1 MSMAEPLMPHPES
14 PDTAFDERQDAPVP
28 EPHAEPAE
36 ANERRASGQGTDRDD
51 VNDALPLPNDP
62 VDHALGAN
70 DLNGE
75 PPD

>member
-1 MSMAEPLMPHPES
+1 MSSAEPHPES
-14 PDTAFDERQDAPVP
+14 PDPASDEPAGGSEREPHGAAAEFAERQDDEEGTPR
-28 EPHAEPAE
+28 E
-36 ANERRASGQGTDRDD
+36 A

-62 VDHALGAN
+62 VDHMLGAN